1 MTALDAT
8 HSQGTP
14 FRHGTPLMAEQL
26 GTARHHI
33 ASLEVDGK
41 TFNVSLKTAYDGIE
55 HIGRLW
61 FADASTNEMG
71 IPDHGAIPG
80 RTVDEA
86 ISLAQRLTN
95 DDLMRRFHR
104 AHAEKRRY
112 VKLRRNVDEILAK
125 VKYMNRVAVSMRG
138 GMLDSE
144 GAGQELEL
152 ITKQL
157 QDIVTRLKD
166 VAGVEG

>member
-1 MTALDAT
+1 MADFGVLKQHLTSLD
-8 HSQGTP
+8 
-14 FRHGTPLMAEQL
+14 
-26 GTARHHI
+26 
-33 ASLEVDGK
+33 VDGK
-41 TFNVSLKTAYDGIE
+41 TYNVALKTAYDGIE

-61 FADASTNEMG
+61 FADASAEEMG

-86 ISLAQRLTN
+86 VSLALRLSN

-144 GAGQELEL
+144 GAGQELDL

-157 QDIVTRLKD
+157 QEIVTRLKD

>member
-1 MTALDAT
+1 
-8 HSQGTP
+8 
-14 FRHGTPLMAEQL
+14 MAEFGVVKQHL
-26 GTARHHI
+26 

-41 TFNVSLKTAYDGIE
+41 VYNVALKTAYDGIE

-61 FADASTNEMG
+61 FADASAEEMG

-80 RTVDEA
+80 RTIDEA
-86 ISLAQRLTN
+86 VSLALRLSN

-112 VKLRRNVDEILAK
+112 VKLRRSVDEILAK
-125 VKYMNRVAVSMRG
+125 VKYMNRVAISMRG
-138 GMLDSE
+138 GMLDNE
-144 GAGQELEL
+144 GAGQELDL

-157 QDIVTRLKD
+157 QEIVTRLKD